1 MMSFLLDIDQKD
13 TKYRGLLYSIEYNS
27 MNISYKL
34 YISPFLCKR
43 NIYRHMYSSK
53 GRASTISSNGKELIL
68 APLSSLQSSCERL
81 NDSDHG
87 LPIVVTKGTSRR

>member
-34 YISPFLCKR
+34 YISPFLCKKKKTEKETYTD
-43 NIYRHMYSSK
+43 ICTAA
-53 GRASTISSNGKELIL
+53 RAEHQQSAPMGK
-68 APLSSLQSSCERL
+68 S
-81 NDSDHG
+81 
-87 LPIVVTKGTSRR
+87 